1 NKDIIG
7 VLLGRYL
14 FSPLIVWLLG
24 QWIAVPTLML
34 QVFMIQAA
42 MPVQNSIPIL
52 ARNYHADEEF
62 AASSLGYSVLLYLL
76 YIPFLLQ
83 VIYMV

>member
-1 NKDIIG
+1 
-7 VLLGRYL
+7 
-14 FSPLIVWLLG
+14 
-24 QWIAVPTLML
+24 ML

-52 ARNYHADEEF
+52 ARSYHADEEF

-76 YIPFLLQ
+76 YIPFLLKL
-83 VIYMV
+83 IYMV